1 MTEAL
6 IRAARA
12 QDAEEIV
19 RMVAALSQ
27 AEGEPPPRFDAQI
40 CRRDGFGAKPLFAVL
55 MAEIAGRT
63 AGYALYHPSYD
74 TDRVLRAV
82 WLADLYVESWARGRG
97 LGRQLAAE
105 VANLSRADKVQAM
118 HWAVLRRNL
127 PARRF
132 YARFAR
138 EDDSLLH
145 CFMTEEALGRLAGST
160 KRSAAAIRP
169 AGPSDAALL
178 GRLVKA
184 LLLSLGETDSVLDP
198 APHLAADGF
207 GASPWFRA
215 LIAEIGEEVAGYALY
230 WPIYDTELGGTLTF
244 LSDLL
249 VNEGR
254 RGSGVAEDLMAAV
267 ARQAVAAGHKGMAWE
282 VLRHNQ
288 RARAFY
294 RRLAEENEE
303 TIVVNCVGEDFRRLA
318 TEASA
323 VSLLVNRPS

>member
-6 IRAARA
+6 IRAARPE
-12 QDAEEIV
+12 DAEDIA

-27 AEGEPPPRFDAQI
+27 AEGEPAPRFDAEI
-40 CRRDGFGAKPLFAVL
+40 CRRDGFGAQPLFSVL
-55 MAEIAGRT
+55 VAEIGDRP

-97 LGRQLAAE
+97 LGRRLAAQ
-105 VANLSRADKVQAM
+105 VAHRSRAQNVQAM
-118 HWAVLRRNL
+118 HWAVLRRNA

-132 YARFAR
+132 YSRFAR

-145 CFMTEEALGRLAGST
+145 CFMDEEGLGRLAASR
-160 KRSAAAIRP
+160 KLSAAAVRP
-169 AGPSDAALL
+169 AEPKDAALL

-184 LLLSLGETDSVLDP
+184 LLLSLGEADFAFDP
-198 APHLAADGF
+198 GPRLAADGF

-215 LIAEIGEEVAGYALY
+215 VIAETDGEVAGYALF
-230 WPIYDTELGGTLTF
+230 WPIYDTEMGGPLTF

-249 VNEGR
+249 VSDSQRGR
-254 RGSGVAEDLMAAV
+254 GVAEDLMAAV
-267 ARQAVAAGHKGMAWE
+267 ASQAIAADHKGMAWE
-282 VLRHNQ
+282 VLRRNR

-294 RRLAEENEE
+294 RHIAEENAEA
-303 TIVVNCVGEDFRRLA
+303 IVVNCVGEDFRRLA
-318 TEASA
+318 DEAPLAFCS
-323 VSLLVNRPS
+323 

>member
-12 QDAEEIV
+12 QDAEEIA

-27 AEGEPPPRFDAQI
+27 AEGEPPPRFDSRI

-55 MAEIAGRT
+55 MAEIAGRP

-97 LGRQLAAE
+97 LGRRLAAQ
-105 VANLSRADKVQAM
+105 VANRSRLDNVQAM
-118 HWAVLRRNL
+118 HWAVLRRNA

-145 CFMTEEALGRLAGST
+145 CFMTEEALSRLAAS
-160 KRSAAAIRP
+160 RRLSRAVLRP
-169 AGPSDAALL
+169 AEPGDAPLL

-184 LLLSLGETDSVLDP
+184 LLLTLGEADFAFDP
-198 APHLAADGF
+198 APRLAADGF
-207 GASPWFRA
+207 GAKPWFRA
-215 LIAEIGEEVAGYALY
+215 MIAEIAGAVAGYALF
-230 WPIYDTELGGTLTF
+230 WSIYDTELGGPLTF

-249 VNEGR
+249 VSETERGR
-254 RGSGVAEDLMAAV
+254 GVAEDLMAAV
-267 ARQAVAAGHKGMAWE
+267 ASQAVAADHKGMAWE
-282 VLRHNQ
+282 VLRRNR

-294 RRLAEENEE
+294 RRMAEENAEA
-303 TIVVNCVGEDFRRLA
+303 IVVNCAGLDFRRLA
-318 TEASA
+318 DEARVA
-323 VSLLVNRPS
+323 AC